1 MKFFRSPKKKVL
13 HYRLNSLFSDM
24 PSENKPLTYKPWH
37 GGSGGGSGGS
47 GGAGGGE
54 HAAIASYHECLK
66 NAKALLDVGCPS
78 LMSLVA
84 LPELKKDP
92 INSLEDVQSHLQ
104 NLRYPLGKLQFIRI
118 LRWIQQQRQ
127 MPASNV
133 DVGSQSHQ

>member
-1 MKFFRSPKKKVL
+1 MDDLAILPVPARPSDEAVVL
-13 HYRLNSLFSDM
+13 QLASELHGISIARPSDEAVVLQLA
-24 PSENKPLTYKPWH
+24 SELH
-37 GGSGGGSGGS
+37 GIS
-47 GGAGGGE
+47 
-54 HAAIASYHECLK
+54 IASYHECLK
-66 NAKALLDVGCPS
+66 IAKALLDVGCPS

>member
-1 MKFFRSPKKKVL
+1 MDDLAILPVPARPSDEAVVL
-13 HYRLNSLFSDM
+13 QLASELHGISIVRPSDEAVVLQLA
-24 PSENKPLTYKPWH
+24 SELH
-37 GGSGGGSGGS
+37 GIS
-47 GGAGGGE
+47 
-54 HAAIASYHECLK
+54 IASYHECLK
-66 NAKALLDVGCPS
+66 IAKALLDVGCPS

>member
-1 MKFFRSPKKKVL
+1 MDDLAILPVPARPSDEAVVL
-13 HYRLNSLFSDM
+13 LASELHGISIASLPVPARPSDEAVVLQLA
-24 PSENKPLTYKPWH
+24 SELH
-37 GGSGGGSGGS
+37 GIS
-47 GGAGGGE
+47 
-54 HAAIASYHECLK
+54 IASYHECLK
-66 NAKALLDVGCPS
+66 IAKALLDVGCPS

-92 INSLEDVQSHLQ
+92 INSLEDVQSQLQ